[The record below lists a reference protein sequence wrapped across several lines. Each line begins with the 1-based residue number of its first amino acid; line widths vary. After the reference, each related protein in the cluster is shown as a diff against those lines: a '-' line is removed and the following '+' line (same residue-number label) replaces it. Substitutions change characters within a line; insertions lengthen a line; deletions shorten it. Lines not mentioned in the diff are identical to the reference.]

1 MEHVVLPTNTNPNA
15 VAPVALEEEMKR
27 SYLDYAMSV
36 IVARALPDV
45 RDGLKPVHRRILYSM
60 YEAGYE
66 PERPFRKSAR
76 VVGDVM
82 GKYHPHGDMAIYDS
96 MVRMAQD
103 FSMRLQLVDG
113 QGNFG
118 SMDGDPPAAM
128 RYTEVRLKKSAMYL
142 LQDIDKD
149 TVDFQPN
156 YDESTVEP
164 VVMPSL
170 IPNLLVNGAGGIAV
184 GMATNI
190 PTHNLGEVID
200 ACCAYINNP
209 ELTIEQL
216 IELIPGPDFPTGGEI
231 LGLSGIRDAY
241 LTGRGSIVIRGK
253 STVEMLKNDREAI
266 VITEIPYQV
275 NKARMIERIAEL
287 AREKVIE
294 GITDIRDESDR
305 EGVRVVIEVRR
316 DISADVVLS
325 QLYKHSPLQTSFGIN
340 MLALHRGQPLLM
352 NLKQVIEAFVDFRE
366 EVINRRSRFE
376 LRKSQERGHILLGLA
391 VAVAN
396 IDEMIKVIR
405 SSPDPV
411 IARQALTSRP
421 WRIDDALPLLGL
433 LEQKLNPADGKKEYY
448 LSDTQ
453 AKAILD
459 LRLHRLTGLER
470 DKIIAEMS
478 ELSNQISHLQNILGT
493 RSLRFEIIKDELLQA
508 KQVLSTPR
516 RTEITQNDSDVD
528 IEDLI
533 QREDMV
539 VTLTQAG
546 YIKRVPLTAYRA
558 QRRGGKGK
566 SGMDVRDED
575 IVRQLMVINTHT
587 PVLFFSNQ
595 GIVFKL
601 KTYRLPLSTA
611 QGRGKP
617 LIQLLPL
624 KTGENVATLLPL
636 VGDEEINQLSIIFAT
651 ALGQVRR
658 NKLSDFIQVKSNGK
672 IAIKL
677 EPSDQL
683 ISVQICHDN
692 QDVFLATAAGKCIRF
707 PVKSLRVF
715 AGRNS
720 DGVRGIR
727 LQDNDRV
734 ISMTMLEHSAFDAD
748 ERAVY
753 LKSDR
758 DEENTPDEID
768 VVLEESDMEATNI
781 TTENTLLAEES
792 LSPKL
797 QEMAQHEQLL
807 LAVTERGYG
816 KRTSSY
822 AYRLTGRGG
831 VGIANI
837 ETSERNGEVV
847 ATFPVDKSDHIML
860 VTNRGQVIRCPVHDI
875 RVSGRRTQGVKLFDV
890 AGDEKVVSVTRISD
904 DDQDQSDEN
913 VEFESADTESST
925 DKE

>member
-1 MEHVVLPTNTNPNA
+1 MR
-15 VAPVALEEEMKR
+15 R

-45 RDGLKPVHRRILYSM
+45 RDGLKPVHRRILYAM
-60 YEAGYE
+60 YESGYE
-66 PERPFRKSAR
+66 PEKPFRKSAR

-82 GKYHPHGDMAIYDS
+82 GKYHPHGDSAIYDA

-103 FSMRLQLVDG
+103 FSMRLPLVDG

-128 RYTEVRLKKSAMYL
+128 RYTEVRLKKSAMSL
-142 LQDIDKD
+142 LNDIDKE

-156 YDESTVEP
+156 YDDSTHEP
-164 VVMPSL
+164 MVLPAL
-170 IPNLLVNGAGGIAV
+170 LPNLLVNGAGGIAV

-190 PTHNLGEVID
+190 PPHNLGEVID
-200 ACCAYINNP
+200 ACCAYIEDP
-209 ELTIEQL
+209 AISIEQL
-216 IELIPGPDFPTGGEI
+216 MELVPGPDFPTGGEI
-231 LGLSGIRDAY
+231 LGLGGIRDAY
-241 LTGRGSIVIRGK
+241 LSGKGSIVIRGK
-253 STVEMLKNDREAI
+253 SHVEQLKNDREAI
-266 VITEIPYQV
+266 IISQVPYQV
-275 NKARMIERIAEL
+275 NKARMVERIAEL
-287 AREKVIE
+287 ARDKIIE
-294 GITDIRDESDR
+294 GITEIRDESDR

-316 DISADVVLS
+316 DISADVILS
-325 QLYKHSPLQTSFGIN
+325 LLYKHSPLQTSFGIN

-352 NLKQVIEAFVDFRE
+352 NLKQVIAAFVEFRE

-376 LRKSQERGHILLGLA
+376 LRKAQERGHILLGLA

-396 IDEMIKVIR
+396 IDEMIKIIR
-405 SSPDPV
+405 ASADP
-411 IARQALTSRP
+411 ILARQALMERSWP
-421 WRIDDALPLLGL
+421 IDTALPLLQL
-433 LEQKLNPADGKKEYY
+433 LEQDMGNPISSIPTQADYRLTE
-448 LSDTQ
+448 SQ

-470 DKIIAEMS
+470 EKIVAEMS
-478 ELSNQISHLQNILGT
+478 ELSIQISRLHDILNNRTLRLQLMKN
-493 RSLRFEIIKDELLQA
+493 ELMQA
-508 KQVLSTPR
+508 KTTLASPR
-516 RTEITQNDSDVD
+516 RTEITENDSDVD

-539 VTLTQAG
+539 VTLTHNG
-546 YIKRVPLTAYRA
+546 YIKRVPLSAYRA

-575 IVRQLMVINTHT
+575 VVNQLFVINTHT

-595 GIVFKL
+595 GIVYKL
-601 KTYRLPLSTA
+601 KTYRLPPSTA

-617 LIQLLPL
+617 LVQLLPL
-624 KTGENVATLLPL
+624 EKDEAIATLLPL
-636 VGDEEINQLSIIFAT
+636 PDQQETEKLSIIFAT

-658 NKLSDFIQVKSNGK
+658 NKLADFVQVKSNGK

-677 EPSDQL
+677 EANDRL
-683 ISVQICHDN
+683 VSVQVCYDH

-707 PVKSLRVF
+707 PVKTLRVF

-720 DGVRGIR
+720 DGVRGIK
-727 LQDNDRV
+727 LQGDDRV
-734 ISMTMLEHSAFDAD
+734 ISMTMLEHGAFSAE
-748 ERAVY
+748 ERESF
-753 LKSDR
+753 LKSSRYSAEDMSESAASTSST
-758 DEENTPDEID
+758 EEEEEIAAVD
-768 VVLEESDMEATNI
+768 LDANVQNDQ
-781 TTENTLLAEES
+781 ES
-792 LSPKL
+792 LPTSL
-797 QEMAQHEQLL
+797 QTMAENEQLL

-837 ETSERNGEVV
+837 ETSERNGLVI
-847 ATFPVDKSDHIML
+847 ASFPVDNNSHIML

-875 RVSGRRTQGVKLFDV
+875 RISSRRTQGVKLFDV
-890 AGDEKVVSVTRISD
+890 ASDEQVVFVTCLTD
-904 DDQDQSDEN
+904 EDDQDIIGNEDAPLEPLPS
-913 VEFESADTESST
+913 
-925 DKE
+925 

>member
-1 MEHVVLPTNTNPNA
+1 MDNNIPIAPANA
-15 VAPVALEEEMKR
+15 ISSISIEEEMRR

-45 RDGLKPVHRRILYSM
+45 RDGLKPVHRRILYAM
-60 YEAGYE
+60 YESGYE
-66 PERPFRKSAR
+66 PEKPFRKSAR

-82 GKYHPHGDMAIYDS
+82 GKYHPHGDTAIYDA

-103 FSMRLQLVDG
+103 FSMRLPLVDG

-128 RYTEVRLKKSAMYL
+128 RYTEVRLKKSAMSL
-142 LQDIDKD
+142 LNDIDKE

-156 YDESTVEP
+156 YDDSTHEP
-164 VVMPSL
+164 MVLPAL
-170 IPNLLVNGAGGIAV
+170 LPNLLVNGAGGIAV

-190 PTHNLGEVID
+190 PPHNLGEVID
-200 ACCAYINNP
+200 ACCAYIEDP
-209 ELTIEQL
+209 AIAIEQL
-216 IELIPGPDFPTGGEI
+216 MELVPGPDFPTGGEI
-231 LGLSGIRDAY
+231 LGLGGIRDAY
-241 LTGRGSIVIRGK
+241 LAGKGSIVIRGK
-253 STVEMLKNDREAI
+253 SHVEQLKNDREAI
-266 VITEIPYQV
+266 IISQVPYQV
-275 NKARMIERIAEL
+275 NKARMVERIAEL
-287 AREKVIE
+287 ARDKIIE
-294 GITDIRDESDR
+294 GITEIRDESDR

-316 DISADVVLS
+316 DISAEVILS
-325 QLYKHSPLQTSFGIN
+325 LLYKHSPLQTSFGIN

-352 NLKQVIEAFVDFRE
+352 NLKQVIAAFVEFRE

-376 LRKSQERGHILLGLA
+376 LRKAQERGHILLGLA

-396 IDEMIKVIR
+396 IDEMIKIIR
-405 SSPDPV
+405 ASADP
-411 IARQALTSRP
+411 ILARQALMERS
-421 WRIDDALPLLGL
+421 WSIDTALPLLQL
-433 LEQKLNPADGKKEYY
+433 LEQDMGNPISSIPVQTDYRLTE
-448 LSDTQ
+448 SQ

-470 DKIIAEMS
+470 EKIVAEMS
-478 ELSNQISHLQNILGT
+478 ELSIQISRLHNILNNRT
-493 RSLRFEIIKDELLQA
+493 LRLQLMKNELMQA
-508 KQVLSTPR
+508 KGTLATPR
-516 RTEITQNDSDVD
+516 RTEITENDSDVD

-539 VTLTQAG
+539 VTLTHNG
-546 YIKRVPLTAYRA
+546 YIKRVPLSAYRA

-575 IVRQLMVINTHT
+575 IVNQLFVINTHT

-595 GIVFKL
+595 GIVYKL
-601 KTYRLPLSTA
+601 KTYRLPPSTA

-617 LIQLLPL
+617 LVQLLPL
-624 KTGENVATLLPL
+624 EKDETIATLLPL
-636 VGDEEINQLSIIFAT
+636 PDQQETEKLSIIFAT

-658 NKLSDFIQVKSNGK
+658 NKLADFVQVKSNGK

-677 EPSDQL
+677 EENDRL
-683 ISVQICHDN
+683 VSVQVCYDH

-707 PVKSLRVF
+707 PVKTLRVF

-720 DGVRGIR
+720 DGVRGIK
-727 LQDNDRV
+727 LQGDDRV
-734 ISMTMLEHSAFDAD
+734 ISMTMLEHGAF
-748 ERAVY
+748 
-753 LKSDR
+753 S
-758 DEENTPDEID
+758 
-768 VVLEESDMEATNI
+768 
-781 TTENTLLAEES
+781 AEERESFLKNGRYPAEDMSESALPSSTEEEEEIAGVDLDANTQNDKKS
-792 LSPKL
+792 LPTSL
-797 QEMAQHEQLL
+797 QAMAENEQLL

-837 ETSERNGEVV
+837 ETSERNGLVI
-847 ATFPVDKSDHIML
+847 ASFPVDNNSHIML

-875 RVSGRRTQGVKLFDV
+875 RISSRRTQGVKLFDV
-890 AGDEKVVSVTRISD
+890 ASDEQVVFVTCLTD
-904 DDQDQSDEN
+904 EDDQDIIGNEDAPLEPSP
-913 VEFESADTESST
+913 S
-925 DKE
+925 